1 MPRFFFNDRSQ
12 PFLDPE
18 GVELPDL
25 ASALVGAAVSAR
37 QLIADELR
45 HGPVVRGRHLTITA
59 EDGQLLATV
68 ALADCLFLDT

>member
-25 ASALVGAAVSAR
+25 TAALVEAAVSAR
-37 QLIADELR
+37 QLMADELR
-45 HGPVVRGRHLTITA
+45 HGQIIPGRHITITA
-59 EDGQLLATV
+59 EDGQVLATV
-68 ALADCLFLDT
+68 AFADCLFLDI